1 MAAISLPTAI
11 RPAASTT
18 GAPLLVTY
26 GATISVGQT
35 LYLDAADSKYKLAD
49 ANNTSATATVR
60 GIALTP
66 GVDAGYGY
74 IMRTGSLI
82 LVGSTLA
89 VGTTYAVGQTAG
101 SMVPVSDLTTSD
113 YVSIVGTA
121 STTTQLDLDIN
132 ATNIQ
137 HA

>member
-1 MAAISLPTAI
+1 MAAITKPSAI

-26 GATISVGQT
+26 GATIAVGDP

-49 ANNTSATATVR
+49 SNNTSAIATVR

-74 IMRTGSLI
+74 LMRTGSVI
-82 LVGSTLA
+82 CVGSTLV
-89 VGTTYAVGQTAG
+89 VGTTYVVGSTAG
-101 SMVPVSDLTTSD
+101 TIVPITDLTTGD

-121 STTTQLDLDIN
+121 STSTQLDLDIN
-132 ATNIQ
+132 ATNIVKP
-137 HA
+137 